1 MNRSIKTTLKIALVI
16 LAFTF
21 TTNVLAQV
29 SITCHAR
36 EYCNWNSD
44 DKKFEDCSGHEES
57 SLFVFNENRT
67 LFTHTTETMS
77 STYYIQDVEL
87 DKENDLYL
95 YKVISDVGNKYL
107 YVIDVK
113 NHEIR
118 VLPLNGDLKLIRFY
132 IKATF

>member
-1 MNRSIKTTLKIALVI
+1 MNRSIKTTLKIALAI

-29 SITCHAR
+29 SISCRAR

-44 DKKFEDCSGHEES
+44 DEKFEDCSGREES
-57 SLFVFNENRT
+57 SLFVLNENRT

-77 STYYIQDVEL
+77 STYYIQDVEH

-107 YVIDVK
+107 YVFDIK
-113 NHEIR
+113 NDEIR
-118 VLPLNGDLKLIRFY
+118 ALPLNGDLKLVRFY